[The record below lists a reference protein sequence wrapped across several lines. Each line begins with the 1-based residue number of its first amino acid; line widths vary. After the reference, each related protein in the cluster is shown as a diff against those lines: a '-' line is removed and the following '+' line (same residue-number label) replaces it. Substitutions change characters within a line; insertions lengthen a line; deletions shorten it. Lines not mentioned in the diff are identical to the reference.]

1 MMLKKYSVLLGM
13 CMSVLLLLIAT
24 MVYPGGSMFDKN
36 SVGFEW
42 SKNFIS
48 NLFGAKA
55 VNGLDNPARIWAI
68 GGMFFLSASL
78 AVFFINFSKKIPA
91 KGAAKVVKYLG
102 GGGMLFTFLIAT
114 PLHDIMVTMA
124 STLFLLG
131 LFYITVFVFK
141 SKLHFFKFLCVVCLL
156 LFYSSLYIF
165 GIRDYIEYL
174 PILQKITFS
183 SVIILV
189 VGLEYFTQK
198 EDFQHIK
205 VGKQKKSN

>member
-1 MMLKKYSVLLGM
+1 MLKKYSVLLGM